1 MLKNAQRLS
10 YIFSKY
16 WAISGHSVQ
25 FGLSVFSANDRLSI
39 FILLLDLGMQA
50 IILDTET
57 HTLNGQPIEIAY
69 APIEIQNG
77 KLSLDKTKVFDQL
90 YTVDEPISFAA
101 MAVHH
106 ILESDLV
113 GMPHYSSFQLPAETT
128 YIIGHN
134 IDYDL
139 RALEKCGVN
148 TSKIKA
154 ICTLALARRVWP
166 DAEAHNISALIY
178 MISKGSE
185 KAREMIR
192 KAHRADM
199 DIILTA
205 NILMHIVHQL
215 KVNDLESLYALSEDA
230 RIPRSL
236 NFGKHRG
243 TAIAE
248 LPADY
253 VQWLM
258 RQEDL
263 DPYLRKALE
272 NTAVKTL

>member
-1 MLKNAQRLS
+1 
-10 YIFSKY
+10 
-16 WAISGHSVQ
+16 
-25 FGLSVFSANDRLSI
+25 
-39 FILLLDLGMQA
+39 MQA

-69 APIEIQNG
+69 APIQIHDG
-77 KLSLDKTKVFDQL
+77 KLTLDKSQIFDQL
-90 YTVDEPISFAA
+90 YRVDEPISYAA

-106 ILESDLV
+106 ILESELV
-113 GMPHYSSFQLPAETT
+113 DQPHYTSFSLPQETT

-134 IDYDL
+134 IDYEI
-139 RALEKCGVN
+139 RALEKCGVD

-154 ICTLALARRVWP
+154 ICTLALARLVWP

-178 MISKGSE
+178 MITKGSA
-185 KAREMIR
+185 KACDMIK

-205 NILMHIVHQL
+205 NILMHEIHHL
-215 KVNDLESLYALSEDA
+215 KIQTIEELYTASEDA
-230 RIPRSL
+230 RIPRTI

-243 TAIAE
+243 TAIAD

-253 VQWLM
+253 MQWLL

-263 DPYLRKALE
+263 DPYLRKAIE
-272 NTAVKTL
+272 NAKIVNL

>member
-1 MLKNAQRLS
+1 
-10 YIFSKY
+10 
-16 WAISGHSVQ
+16 
-25 FGLSVFSANDRLSI
+25 
-39 FILLLDLGMQA
+39 MQA

-57 HTLNGQPIEIAY
+57 HTLNGLPIEIAY
-69 APIEIQNG
+69 APIQIQAG
-77 KLSLDKTKVFDQL
+77 KLSLDREQMFDQL
-90 YTVDEPISFAA
+90 YSIGDEKIAFGS

-106 ILESDLV
+106 ILESDLI
-113 GMPHYSSFQLPAETT
+113 GQPNFSSFTLPSDTT

-134 IDYDL
+134 IDYDI
-139 RALEKCGVN
+139 RAIQQCGVD
-148 TSKIKA
+148 TSQIKA
-154 ICTLALARRVWP
+154 ICTLALARLVWP

-185 KAREMIR
+185 KAREML
-192 KAHRADM
+192 KGAHRADA

-205 NILMHIVHQL
+205 NILMHIIYHL
-215 KVNDLESLYALSEDA
+215 KIQTIEELYEASEDA
-230 RIPRSL
+230 RIPRSI

-248 LPADY
+248 LPNDY
-253 VQWLM
+253 VQWLL

-272 NTAVKTL
+272 NANLITL

>member
-1 MLKNAQRLS
+1 MDQ
-10 YIFSKY
+10 
-16 WAISGHSVQ
+16 V
-25 FGLSVFSANDRLSI
+25 
-39 FILLLDLGMQA
+39 MQA

-69 APIEIQNG
+69 APVQINEG
-77 KLSLDKTKVFDQL
+77 KLTLDKTQIFDQL
-90 YTVDEPISFAA
+90 YSVDEPISYAA

-106 ILESDLV
+106 ILESELV
-113 GMPHYSSFQLPAETT
+113 DQPHYTTFTLPSDTT

-134 IDYDL
+134 IDYDI
-139 RALEKCGVN
+139 RALEKCGVD
-148 TSKIKA
+148 SKNIKA
-154 ICTLALARRVWP
+154 ICTLALARLVWP

-178 MISKGSE
+178 MITKGSA
-185 KAREMIR
+185 KARDMIK

-205 NILMHIVHQL
+205 NILMHEIHHL
-215 KVNDLESLYALSEDA
+215 KIQSIEELYQASEDA
-230 RIPRSL
+230 RIPRSI

-243 TAIAE
+243 TAITD

-253 VQWLM
+253 MQWLL

-263 DPYLRKALE
+263 DPYLRKAIE
-272 NTAVKTL
+272 NAKIVTL

>member
-1 MLKNAQRLS
+1 
-10 YIFSKY
+10 
-16 WAISGHSVQ
+16 
-25 FGLSVFSANDRLSI
+25 
-39 FILLLDLGMQA
+39 MQA

-57 HTLNGQPIEIAY
+57 HTLNGLPIEIAY
-69 APIEIQNG
+69 APIQIQAG
-77 KLSLDKTKVFDQL
+77 KLSLDREKMFDQL
-90 YTVDEPISFAA
+90 YSIGDEKISFGS

-106 ILESDLV
+106 ILESDLI
-113 GMPHYSSFQLPAETT
+113 GQPNFSSFELPADTT

-134 IDYDL
+134 IDYDI
-139 RALEKCGVN
+139 RAIEQCGVN
-148 TSKIKA
+148 TSRIKA
-154 ICTLALARRVWP
+154 ICTLALARLVWP

-185 KAREMIR
+185 KAREML
-192 KAHRADM
+192 KGAHRADA

-205 NILMHIVHQL
+205 NILMHIIYHL
-215 KVNDLESLYALSEDA
+215 KIQTIEELFEASEDA
-230 RIPRSL
+230 RIPRSI

-243 TAIAE
+243 TSISE

-253 VQWLM
+253 VQWLL

-272 NTAVKTL
+272 NKKIITL

>member
-1 MLKNAQRLS
+1 
-10 YIFSKY
+10 
-16 WAISGHSVQ
+16 
-25 FGLSVFSANDRLSI
+25 
-39 FILLLDLGMQA
+39 MQA

-69 APIEIQNG
+69 APIQISDH
-77 KLSLDKTKVFDQL
+77 KITLDKSQLFDQL
-90 YTVDEPISFAA
+90 YSVDEPISFAA

-106 ILESDLV
+106 ILESDLENK
-113 GMPHYSSFQLPAETT
+113 PHYTTFKLPEDTL

-134 IDYDL
+134 IDYDI
-139 RALEKCGVN
+139 RALEKCGVDS
-148 TSKIKA
+148 TRIKA
-154 ICTLALARRVWP
+154 ICTLALARLVWP

-205 NILMHIVHQL
+205 NILMHIVHHL
-215 KVNDLESLYALSEDA
+215 KINSIEELYAASEDA
-230 RIPRSL
+230 RIPRSI

-243 TAIAE
+243 TAIAD

-272 NTAVKTL
+272 NAAIATL

>member
-1 MLKNAQRLS
+1 
-10 YIFSKY
+10 
-16 WAISGHSVQ
+16 
-25 FGLSVFSANDRLSI
+25 
-39 FILLLDLGMQA
+39 MQA

-57 HTLNGQPIEIAY
+57 HTLNGLPIEIAY
-69 APIEIQNG
+69 APIEIEAG
-77 KLSLDKTKVFDQL
+77 KLSPDRSKMFDQL
-90 YTVDEPISFAA
+90 YSIGDEKISFAA

-106 ILESDLV
+106 ILEADIV
-113 GMPHYSSFQLPAETT
+113 DQPNFGTFTLPTETV

-134 IDYDL
+134 IDYDI
-139 RALEKCGVN
+139 RAIQTCGVD
-148 TSKIKA
+148 TQHIKA
-154 ICTLALARRVWP
+154 ICTLALARLVWP

-185 KAREMIR
+185 KAREML
-192 KAHRADM
+192 KGAHRADA

-205 NILMHIVHQL
+205 NILMHIVHKLNIQTI
-215 KVNDLESLYALSEDA
+215 EALFEASEDA
-230 RIPRSL
+230 RIPRSI

-243 TAIAE
+243 TAIVD
-248 LPADY
+248 LPSDY

-272 NTAVKTL
+272 LRI

>member
-1 MLKNAQRLS
+1 
-10 YIFSKY
+10 
-16 WAISGHSVQ
+16 
-25 FGLSVFSANDRLSI
+25 
-39 FILLLDLGMQA
+39 MQA

-69 APIEIQNG
+69 APIQIHDG
-77 KLSLDKTKVFDQL
+77 KLTLDKSQIFDQL
-90 YTVDEPISFAA
+90 YRVDEPISYAA

-106 ILESDLV
+106 ILESELV
-113 GMPHYSSFQLPAETT
+113 DQPHYTSFSLPQDTT

-134 IDYDL
+134 IDYDI
-139 RALEKCGVN
+139 RALEKCGVDI
-148 TSKIKA
+148 SKIKA
-154 ICTLALARRVWP
+154 ICTLALARLVWP

-178 MISKGSE
+178 MITKGSA
-185 KAREMIR
+185 KARDMIK

-205 NILMHIVHQL
+205 NILMHEIHHL
-215 KVNDLESLYALSEDA
+215 KIQTIEELYTASEDA
-230 RIPRSL
+230 RIPRTI

-243 TAIAE
+243 TAIAD

-253 VQWLM
+253 MQWLL

-263 DPYLRKALE
+263 DPYLRKAIE
-272 NTAVKTL
+272 NAKIMTL

>member
-1 MLKNAQRLS
+1 
-10 YIFSKY
+10 
-16 WAISGHSVQ
+16 
-25 FGLSVFSANDRLSI
+25 
-39 FILLLDLGMQA
+39 MQA

-69 APIEIQNG
+69 APIQIHDG
-77 KLSLDKTKVFDQL
+77 KLTLDKSQIFVQL
-90 YTVDEPISFAA
+90 YRVDEPISYAA

-106 ILESDLV
+106 ILESELV
-113 GMPHYSSFQLPAETT
+113 DQPHYTSFSLPQDTT

-134 IDYDL
+134 IDYDI
-139 RALEKCGVN
+139 RALEKCGVDI
-148 TSKIKA
+148 SKIKA
-154 ICTLALARRVWP
+154 ICTLALARLVWP

-178 MISKGSE
+178 MITKGSA
-185 KAREMIR
+185 KARDMIK

-205 NILMHIVHQL
+205 NILMHEIHHL
-215 KVNDLESLYALSEDA
+215 KIQTIEELYTASEDA
-230 RIPRSL
+230 RIPRTI

-243 TAIAE
+243 TAITD

-253 VQWLM
+253 MQWLL

-263 DPYLRKALE
+263 DPYLRKAIE
-272 NTAVKTL
+272 NTKIVTL

>member
-1 MLKNAQRLS
+1 
-10 YIFSKY
+10 
-16 WAISGHSVQ
+16 
-25 FGLSVFSANDRLSI
+25 
-39 FILLLDLGMQA
+39 MQA

-69 APIEIQNG
+69 APVDITDHKI
-77 KLSLDKTKVFDQL
+77 SLDKSRLFDQL
-90 YTVDEPISFAA
+90 YSCDEPISFAA

-106 ILESDLV
+106 ILESELV
-113 GMPHYSSFQLPAETT
+113 GKPHYSTFELPSETQ

-134 IDYDL
+134 IDYDI
-139 RALEKCGVN
+139 RALEKCGVDS
-148 TSKIKA
+148 TPIKA
-154 ICTLALARRVWP
+154 ICTLALARVVWP

-178 MISKGSE
+178 MITKGSE
-185 KAREMIR
+185 RAREMIR

-205 NILMHIVHQL
+205 NILMHIVHHL
-215 KVNDLESLYALSEDA
+215 KINSIEELYAASEDA
-230 RIPRSL
+230 RIPRTI

-243 TAIAE
+243 TTIAD

-272 NTAVKTL
+272 NKAIQTL

>member
-1 MLKNAQRLS
+1 
-10 YIFSKY
+10 
-16 WAISGHSVQ
+16 
-25 FGLSVFSANDRLSI
+25 
-39 FILLLDLGMQA
+39 MQA

-69 APIEIQNG
+69 APVQINDG
-77 KLSLDKTKVFDQL
+77 KLTLDKTQIFDQL
-90 YTVDEPISFAA
+90 YSVDEPISYAA

-106 ILESDLV
+106 ILESELV
-113 GMPHYSSFQLPAETT
+113 DQPHYTTFTLPSDTT

-134 IDYDL
+134 IDYDI
-139 RALEKCGVN
+139 RALEKCGVD
-148 TSKIKA
+148 SKNIKA
-154 ICTLALARRVWP
+154 ICTLALARLVWP

-178 MISKGSE
+178 MITKGSA
-185 KAREMIR
+185 KARDMIK

-205 NILMHIVHQL
+205 NILMHEIHHL
-215 KVNDLESLYALSEDA
+215 KIQSIEELYQASEDA
-230 RIPRSL
+230 RIPRSI

-243 TAIAE
+243 TAIAD

-253 VQWLM
+253 MQWLL

-263 DPYLRKALE
+263 DPYLRKAIE
-272 NTAVKTL
+272 NAKIVTL

>member
-1 MLKNAQRLS
+1 
-10 YIFSKY
+10 
-16 WAISGHSVQ
+16 
-25 FGLSVFSANDRLSI
+25 
-39 FILLLDLGMQA
+39 MQA

-69 APIEIQNG
+69 APIEVENG
-77 KLSLDKTKVFDQL
+77 KLTLDKSKLFDQL
-90 YTVDEPISFAA
+90 YSVDEPISFAA

-106 ILESDLV
+106 ILESDLIDR
-113 GMPHYSSFQLPAETT
+113 PHYSTFILPTDT
-128 YIIGHN
+128 QYIIGHN
-134 IDYDL
+134 VDYDI
-139 RALEKCGVN
+139 RAIEKCGVD
-148 TSKIKA
+148 TSSIKA

-185 KAREMIR
+185 KAREMIK

-215 KVNDLESLYALSEDA
+215 NINSIEELYAASEDA
-230 RIPRSL
+230 RIPRSI

-243 TAIAE
+243 TNITD

-253 VQWLM
+253 IQWLL
-258 RQEDL
+258 RQDEL

-272 NTAVKTL
+272 NANLATL

>member
-1 MLKNAQRLS
+1 
-10 YIFSKY
+10 
-16 WAISGHSVQ
+16 
-25 FGLSVFSANDRLSI
+25 
-39 FILLLDLGMQA
+39 MQA

-69 APIEIQNG
+69 APVDILDHKI
-77 KLSLDKTKVFDQL
+77 SLDKSRLFDQL
-90 YTVDEPISFAA
+90 YSCDEPISFAA

-106 ILESDLV
+106 ILESDLE
-113 GMPHYSSFQLPAETT
+113 GQPHYSSFKLPQETT

-134 IDYDL
+134 IDYDI
-139 RALEKCGVN
+139 RALEKCGVDSSN
-148 TSKIKA
+148 IKA

-178 MISKGSE
+178 MITRGSNR
-185 KAREMIR
+185 AREMIR

-205 NILMHIVHQL
+205 NILMHIVHHL
-215 KVNDLESLYALSEDA
+215 KISSIEELYEASEDA
-230 RIPRSL
+230 RIPRTI

-253 VQWLM
+253 VQWLL

-272 NTAVKTL
+272 NTAILTL

>member
-1 MLKNAQRLS
+1 
-10 YIFSKY
+10 
-16 WAISGHSVQ
+16 
-25 FGLSVFSANDRLSI
+25 
-39 FILLLDLGMQA
+39 MQA

-69 APIEIQNG
+69 APIEVENG
-77 KLSLDKTKVFDQL
+77 KLTLDKSKLFDQL
-90 YTVDEPISFAA
+90 YSVDEPISFAA

-106 ILESDLV
+106 ILESDLIDR
-113 GMPHYSSFQLPAETT
+113 PHYSTFILPTDT
-128 YIIGHN
+128 QYIIGHN
-134 IDYDL
+134 VDYDI
-139 RALEKCGVN
+139 RAIEKCGVD
-148 TSKIKA
+148 TSSIKA

-185 KAREMIR
+185 KAREMIK

-215 KVNDLESLYALSEDA
+215 NINSIEELYAASEDA
-230 RIPRSL
+230 RIPRSI

-243 TAIAE
+243 TNITD

-253 VQWLM
+253 IQWLL
-258 RQEDL
+258 RQDEL

-272 NTAVKTL
+272 NANLVTL

>member
-1 MLKNAQRLS
+1 
-10 YIFSKY
+10 
-16 WAISGHSVQ
+16 
-25 FGLSVFSANDRLSI
+25 
-39 FILLLDLGMQA
+39 MQA

-69 APIEIQNG
+69 APIQIHNG
-77 KLSLDKTKVFDQL
+77 KLTLDKSQIFDQL
-90 YTVDEPISFAA
+90 YRVDEPISYAA

-106 ILESDLV
+106 ILESELV
-113 GMPHYSSFQLPAETT
+113 DQPHYTSFSLPQDTT

-134 IDYDL
+134 IDYDI
-139 RALEKCGVN
+139 RALEKCGVDI
-148 TSKIKA
+148 SKIKA
-154 ICTLALARRVWP
+154 ICTLALARLVWP

-178 MISKGSE
+178 MITKGSA
-185 KAREMIR
+185 KARDMIK

-205 NILMHIVHQL
+205 NILMHEIHHL
-215 KVNDLESLYALSEDA
+215 KIQTIEELYTASEDA
-230 RIPRSL
+230 RIPRTI

-243 TAIAE
+243 TAIAD

-253 VQWLM
+253 MQWLL

-263 DPYLRKALE
+263 DPYLRKAIE
-272 NTAVKTL
+272 NAKIVTL

>member
-1 MLKNAQRLS
+1 
-10 YIFSKY
+10 
-16 WAISGHSVQ
+16 
-25 FGLSVFSANDRLSI
+25 
-39 FILLLDLGMQA
+39 MQA

-69 APIEIQNG
+69 APIEIANG
-77 KLSLDKTKVFDQL
+77 KLSLDKSQVFDQL
-90 YTVDEPISFAA
+90 YTVNEPISFAA

-113 GMPHYSSFQLPAETT
+113 GQPHYTTFKLPDETQ

-134 IDYDL
+134 IDYDI
-139 RALEKCGVN
+139 RAIEKCGVD
-148 TSKIKA
+148 TSHIKA
-154 ICTLALARRVWP
+154 ICTLALARLVWP

-185 KAREMIR
+185 KAREMIK

-205 NILMHIVHQL
+205 NILMHVVHHLKINSMEQL
-215 KVNDLESLYALSEDA
+215 FATSEDA
-230 RIPRSL
+230 RIPRVI

-253 VQWLM
+253 IQWLM
-258 RQEDL
+258 RQDEL

-272 NTAVKTL
+272 NASIKTL

>member
-1 MLKNAQRLS
+1 
-10 YIFSKY
+10 
-16 WAISGHSVQ
+16 
-25 FGLSVFSANDRLSI
+25 
-39 FILLLDLGMQA
+39 MQA

-69 APIEIQNG
+69 APVDILDHKI
-77 KLSLDKTKVFDQL
+77 SLDKSRLFDQL
-90 YTVDEPISFAA
+90 YSCDEPISFAA

-106 ILESDLV
+106 ILESDLA
-113 GMPHYSSFQLPAETT
+113 GQPHYSSFELPQETT

-134 IDYDL
+134 IDYDI

-148 TSKIKA
+148 SSNIKA

-178 MISKGSE
+178 MITRGSDR
-185 KAREMIR
+185 AREMIR

-205 NILMHIVHQL
+205 NILMHIVHHL
-215 KVNDLESLYALSEDA
+215 KISSIEELYEASEDA
-230 RIPRSL
+230 RIPRTI

-253 VQWLM
+253 VQWLL

-272 NTAVKTL
+272 NIAITTL

>member
-1 MLKNAQRLS
+1 M
-10 YIFSKY
+10 
-16 WAISGHSVQ
+16 H
-25 FGLSVFSANDRLSI
+25 
-39 FILLLDLGMQA
+39 A

-69 APIEIQNG
+69 APIEVENG
-77 KLSLDKTKVFDQL
+77 KLTLDKSKLFDQL
-90 YTVDEPISFAA
+90 YSVDEPISFAA

-106 ILESDLV
+106 ILESDLIDR
-113 GMPHYSSFQLPAETT
+113 PHYSSFTLPTDT
-128 YIIGHN
+128 HYIIGHN
-134 IDYDL
+134 VDYDI
-139 RALEKCGVN
+139 RAIEKCGVD
-148 TSKIKA
+148 TRSIKA

-185 KAREMIR
+185 KAREMIK

-215 KVNDLESLYALSEDA
+215 NINSIEELYAASEDA
-230 RIPRSL
+230 RIPRSI

-243 TAIAE
+243 TNIAD

-253 VQWLM
+253 IQWLL
-258 RQEDL
+258 RQDEL

-272 NTAVKTL
+272 NANLVTL